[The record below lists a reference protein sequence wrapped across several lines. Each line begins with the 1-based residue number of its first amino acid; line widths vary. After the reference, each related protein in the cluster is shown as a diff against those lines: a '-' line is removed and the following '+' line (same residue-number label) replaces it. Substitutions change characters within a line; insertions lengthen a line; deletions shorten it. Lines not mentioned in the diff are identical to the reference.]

1 MAKIKTLK
9 EITNDVAEAIGKK
22 KTETEEF
29 IKWMNSYIKQELKK
43 NGEFNLFGLGK
54 LVIVRAKAR
63 QGINP
68 ATGKKITIPASNK
81 IKLRAGKDFKES
93 VNKK

>member
-1 MAKIKTLK
+1 MSKIKTLK
-9 EITNDVAEAIGKK
+9 EVTNDVAAATGMA
-22 KTETEEF
+22 KTETDKF

-63 QGINP
+63 KGINP
-68 ATGKKITIPASNK
+68 ATGKKITIPASNR

-93 VNKK
+93 VNKR